1 MTSCETID
9 DSCPGELSVL
19 VLVGSFLTT
28 ASGKSAP
35 AKTRAICMSGLSG
48 DEDCGGDRE
57 DEQLLELDSPSD
69 RE

>member
-1 MTSCETID
+1 
-9 DSCPGELSVL
+9 
-19 VLVGSFLTT
+19 
-28 ASGKSAP
+28 
-35 AKTRAICMSGLSG
+35 MSGLSG